1 MERYNLTD
9 IKFYKNKKLMNKL
22 NEMTEQELRAVIDS
36 SILDFISS
44 LDKDMVHY
52 IFRNSNAIIQN
63 ILWENNDIQRILI
76 LNAKPSEEFI
86 YSKETI
92 RALEKLNKEIKSQ
105 SIRKQIYHN
114 EYFLSVIM
122 MENRIENRFFYSY
135 NLLKVFEGMTNCTVF
150 NKLPLEKQFALIIKL
165 NSYTP
170 ELLLPRD
177 FRTKYQNIERVLCE
191 CDVTKIPD
199 NVLQQLN
206 DEERFLVDYLKAS
219 TNDDALIEEYIRSN
233 LIGKGL
239 SIDKLF
245 KKIKHKEFLIELYR
259 QKHYT
264 RAIPREKLKRRVIDI
279 LLFKIEEEEIKE
291 QFLQFILVQIMKESR
306 VDKNQV
312 YEALKRNLNNKQL
325 SYNDIYYL
333 STKRDATDKDRKLLF
348 YLKFNIALHNT
359 HYLQGITTDQLAKIN
374 VKHINKFIPF
384 LKDST
389 QDELSAIY
397 GTAIKFYLIFGYER
411 GLEILNKK
419 YGKYDKTS
427 SDGKSD
433 KIFLDNVS
441 KTDVS
446 RVKMRKEGKKYLPL
460 IDRRFINF
468 MFAKPMENHF
478 INMLKEKKKV
488 LYKYWYYLYNN
499 YDSILQKCHNEI
511 TLKKVSIILE
521 IEKYGVDLEKVTPD
535 NYALKEELFLEN
547 ITLGNRTKYSNN
559 EVFEEIIKIYDK
571 MKQRRESSIPYVEGR
586 TDYGYKYQMMRLND
600 HRIFEIG
607 YRANC
612 CIRTLD
618 IAHKHLL
625 HAALCRNGRIL
636 FIYNEEG
643 SLAAFSPLK
652 RNGNVLIANSIECI
666 DKSSE
671 NRDRIAEAFR
681 EGMNEIVRITKES
694 KEPIH
699 LVGIG
704 EEAYLKPKTI
714 PFPNEFQTPTIFE
727 KQDEIY
733 KDTDKYHKKLEIV
746 YMDNN
751 FNLKDIKSKDPDTS
765 YIDPREE
772 VQYIDFSL
780 NQENQ
785 DGTNAINRINAIN
798 YATSE
803 EYVPMDRYML
813 KEAYYTKDWY
823 IATTQEGIMGAY
835 LEQDERAKE
844 EYENYM
850 NQINKKEPR
859 KILTKIIQTP
869 RLENNSNK

>member
-384 LKDST
+384 FKDST

-419 YGKYDKTS
+419 YGEYDKIS

-446 RVKMRKEGKKYLPL
+446 RVEMRKEGKKYLPV

-751 FNLKDIKSKDPDTS
+751 FDLKDIESKDPETS
-765 YIDPREE
+765 YMDPREE
-772 VQYIDFSL
+772 VQYIDFSI
-780 NQENQ
+780 NQETQ
-785 DGTNAINRINAIN
+785 DKTNAINRINAIN

>member
-1 MERYNLTD
+1 MERYDLTD

-52 IFRNSNAIIQN
+52 IFRNSNTFIQN

-122 MENRIENRFFYSY
+122 MENRIENRFFCPY
-135 NLLKVFEGMTNCTVF
+135 NLLKVFEGMTNSTVF

-177 FRTKYQNIERVLCE
+177 FRTKYQSIERILCE

-206 DEERFLVDYLKAS
+206 GEERFLVDYLKAS
-219 TNDDALIEEYIRSN
+219 TNDDALIEEYIRNN

-245 KKIKHKEFLIELYR
+245 KKIKHKEFLIEVYR

-264 RAIPREKLKRRVIDI
+264 RAIPREKLKRRVMDV
-279 LLFKIEEEEIKE
+279 LLFEIKEEEIKE

-348 YLKFNIALHNT
+348 YLKFNIVLHNT
-359 HYLQGITTDQLAKIN
+359 HYLHGITTDQLAKIN
-374 VKHINKFIPF
+374 VKHINKFLPF

-419 YGKYDKTS
+419 YGEYDKIS

-446 RVKMRKEGKKYLPL
+446 RVEMRKEGKKYLPV

-478 INMLKEKKKV
+478 INMLKDQKNA

-499 YDSILQKCHNEI
+499 YDYILEKCHNNI
-511 TLKKVSIILE
+511 TLKKVLIILDT
-521 IEKYGVDLEKVTPD
+521 EKYGINLGEITPD
-535 NYALKEELFLEN
+535 NYALKEEVFLEN

-600 HRIFEIG
+600 HRIFELG

-618 IAHKHLL
+618 IAHNHLL

-666 DKSSE
+666 DKSRE
-671 NRDRIAEAFR
+671 NRDRIAETFR
-681 EGMNEIVRITKES
+681 EGMDEIVRITKES

-699 LVGIG
+699 LVCIG
-704 EEAYLKPKTI
+704 EKAYLKPKTT
-714 PFPNEFQTPTIFE
+714 PFPNEFPTPTIFE

-733 KDTDKYHKKLEIV
+733 KDTDEYHKKLDIV
-746 YMDNN
+746 YKDNN
-751 FNLKDIKSKDPDTS
+751 FDLKDIKSKDPDTS

-785 DGTNAINRINAIN
+785 DKTNAINRINAIN

-803 EYVPMDRYML
+803 EYVPMNRYML

-823 IATTQEGIMGAY
+823 IATTQEGIIGAY

-844 EYENYM
+844 EYESYRNR
-850 NQINKKEPR
+850 INKKEPR
-859 KILTKIIQTP
+859 KVLTKIIQTP

>member
-1 MERYNLTD
+1 MERYDLTD

-52 IFRNSNAIIQN
+52 IFRNSNAFIQN

-76 LNAKPSEEFI
+76 LNAKPSEKFI

-122 MENRIENRFFYSY
+122 MENRIENRFFYPY
-135 NLLKVFEGMTNCTVF
+135 NLLKVFEGMTNSTVF

-177 FRTKYQNIERVLCE
+177 FRTKYQNIERILCE

-206 DEERFLVDYLKAS
+206 GEERFLVDYLRAS
-219 TNDDALIEEYIRSN
+219 TNDDALIEEYIRNN

-245 KKIKHKEFLIELYR
+245 KKIKHKEFLIEVYR

-264 RAIPREKLKRRVIDI
+264 RAIPREKLKRRVMDI
-279 LLFKIEEEEIKE
+279 LLFNIEEEEIKE

-333 STKRDATDKDRKLLF
+333 STKRDAIDKDRKLLF
-348 YLKFNIALHNT
+348 YLKFNIVLHNT
-359 HYLQGITTDQLAKIN
+359 HYLHGITTDQLAKIN

-419 YGKYDKTS
+419 YGEYDKIS

-446 RVKMRKEGKKYLPL
+446 RVEMRKEGKKYLPL

-478 INMLKEKKKV
+478 INMLKDQKNA

-499 YDSILQKCHNEI
+499 YDYILEKCHNNI
-511 TLKKVSIILE
+511 TLKKVLIILDT
-521 IEKYGVDLEKVTPD
+521 EKYGINLGEITPD
-535 NYALKEELFLEN
+535 NYELNNNDFLEN
-547 ITLGNRTKYSNN
+547 ITLGNKTGYPNS
-559 EVFEEIIKIYDK
+559 EVFKEILKIYSK
-571 MKQRRESSIPYVEGR
+571 MKQRKESSIPYVEGR
-586 TDYGYKYQMMRLND
+586 TDYGYKYQTMRLD
-600 HRIFEIG
+600 DYRIFELG

-618 IAHKHLL
+618 IAHNHLL
-625 HAALCRNGRIL
+625 HAALCRNGRVL
-636 FIYNEEG
+636 LIYNTEG

-751 FNLKDIKSKDPDTS
+751 FDLKDIESKDPETS
-765 YIDPREE
+765 YMDPREE
-772 VQYIDFSL
+772 VQYIDFSI
-780 NQENQ
+780 NQETQ
-785 DGTNAINRINAIN
+785 DKTNAINRINAIN

-803 EYVPMDRYML
+803 EYVPMNRYML

-823 IATTQEGIMGAY
+823 IATTQEGIIGAY
-835 LEQDERAKE
+835 LEQEEAKE
-844 EYENYM
+844 EYESYRNR
-850 NQINKKEPR
+850 ISKKEP
-859 KILTKIIQTP
+859 KKVLAKTITP
-869 RLENNSNK
+869 KLENSSNK

>member
-1 MERYNLTD
+1 MELYDLTE
-9 IKFYKNKKLMNKL
+9 IKTYKNKKIMNTLK
-22 NEMTEQELRAVIDS
+22 EMTEHELRAILDS
-36 SILDFISS
+36 SILEFISS
-44 LDKDMVHY
+44 LDKEIVHY
-52 IFRNSNAIIQN
+52 IFRNSNATMQN
-63 ILWENNDIQRILI
+63 ILWENDTIQRILI
-76 LNAKPSEEFI
+76 LNTKPSEKFI

-105 SIRKQIYHN
+105 AIRKKIYHN
-114 EYFLSVIM
+114 EYFLSIIM

-135 NLLKVFEGMTNCTVF
+135 NLQKVFEGMTSSIEF

-165 NSYTP
+165 NSHTP
-170 ELLLPRD
+170 EILLPHN
-177 FRTKYQNIERVLCE
+177 FRTKYQSIERILCE
-191 CDVTKIPD
+191 CDVTRLSENI
-199 NVLQQLN
+199 LQQLT
-206 DEERFLVDYLKAS
+206 EEEKFLVDYLKVS
-219 TNDDALIEEYIRSN
+219 PKDEDLIKEYIRNN
-233 LIGKGL
+233 LIEKGL
-239 SIDKLF
+239 SIDSLF
-245 KKIKHKEFLIELYR
+245 KKIKHKEFLIKLYE

-264 RAIPREKLKRRVIDI
+264 KAIPREKLNRRVMDV
-279 LLFKIEEEEIKE
+279 LLFEIEEEEIKE
-291 QFLQFILVQIMKESR
+291 QFLQFILVQIMKESK

-312 YEALKRNLNNKQL
+312 YEALKRDLNNKQL

-333 STKRDATDKDRKLLF
+333 SMERDATDKDRKLLF
-348 YLKFNIALHNT
+348 YLKFNIVLHNT
-359 HYLQGITTDQLAKIN
+359 HYLHGITTDQLAKIN
-374 VKHINKFIPF
+374 VKHINKFLLF

-397 GTAIKFYLIFGYER
+397 GTAIKSYLIFGYER

-419 YGKYDKTS
+419 YGEYDKIS

-446 RVKMRKEGKKYLPL
+446 RVEMRKEGKKYLPV

-535 NYALKEELFLEN
+535 NYALKEEVFLEN

-586 TDYGYKYQMMRLND
+586 TDYGYKYQMMRLDD

-671 NRDRIAEAFR
+671 NRNRIAEAFR

-733 KDTDKYHKKLEIV
+733 KDTDEYHKKLEIV

-751 FNLKDIKSKDPDTS
+751 FDLKDIKSKDPETS
-765 YIDPREE
+765 YMDPREE
-772 VQYIDFSL
+772 VQYIDFSI
-780 NQENQ
+780 NQETQ
-785 DGTNAINRINAIN
+785 EGINAINRINAIN

-803 EYVPMDRYML
+803 EYVPMNRYML
-813 KEAYYTKDWY
+813 KDAYYTKDWY
-823 IATTQEGIMGAY
+823 IATTQEGIIGAY
-835 LEQDERAKE
+835 LEQEEAKE
-844 EYENYM
+844 EYESYRNR
-850 NQINKKEPR
+850 ISKKEP
-859 KILTKIIQTP
+859 KKVLAKTITP
-869 RLENNSNK
+869 KLENNSNK

>member
-1 MERYNLTD
+1 MEQYDLTD

-76 LNAKPSEEFI
+76 LNAKPSEKFI

-264 RAIPREKLKRRVIDI
+264 RAIPREKLKRRVMDI
-279 LLFKIEEEEIKE
+279 LLFNIEEEEIKE

-384 LKDST
+384 FKDST

-419 YGKYDKTS
+419 YGEYDKIS

-446 RVKMRKEGKKYLPL
+446 RVEMRKEGKKYLPL

-671 NRDRIAEAFR
+671 NRNRIAEAFR

-751 FNLKDIKSKDPDTS
+751 FDLKDIESKDPETS
-765 YIDPREE
+765 YMDPREE
-772 VQYIDFSL
+772 VQYIDFSI
-780 NQENQ
+780 NQETQ
-785 DGTNAINRINAIN
+785 DKTNAINRINAIN

>member
-206 DEERFLVDYLKAS
+206 GEERFLVDYLKAS

-384 LKDST
+384 FKDST

-419 YGKYDKTS
+419 YGEYDKIS

-446 RVKMRKEGKKYLPL
+446 RVEMRKEGKKYLPL

-671 NRDRIAEAFR
+671 NRNRIAEAFR

-751 FNLKDIKSKDPDTS
+751 FDLKDIESKDPETS
-765 YIDPREE
+765 YMDPREE
-772 VQYIDFSL
+772 VQYIDFSI
-780 NQENQ
+780 NQETQ
-785 DGTNAINRINAIN
+785 DKTNAINRINAIN

>member
-206 DEERFLVDYLKAS
+206 GEERFLVDYLKAS

-384 LKDST
+384 FKDST

-419 YGKYDKTS
+419 YGEYDKIS

-446 RVKMRKEGKKYLPL
+446 RVEMRKEGKKYLPL

-671 NRDRIAEAFR
+671 NRNRIAEAFR

-714 PFPNEFQTPTIFE
+714 PFPNEFQTPTIFQ

-751 FNLKDIKSKDPDTS
+751 FDLKDIESKDPETS
-765 YIDPREE
+765 YMDPREE
-772 VQYIDFSL
+772 VQYIDFSI
-780 NQENQ
+780 NQETQ
-785 DGTNAINRINAIN
+785 DKTNAINRINAIN

>member
-1 MERYNLTD
+1 
-9 IKFYKNKKLMNKL
+9 
-22 NEMTEQELRAVIDS
+22 
-36 SILDFISS
+36 
-44 LDKDMVHY
+44 
-52 IFRNSNAIIQN
+52 
-63 ILWENNDIQRILI
+63 
-76 LNAKPSEEFI
+76 
-86 YSKETI
+86 
-92 RALEKLNKEIKSQ
+92 
-105 SIRKQIYHN
+105 
-114 EYFLSVIM
+114 
-122 MENRIENRFFYSY
+122 
-135 NLLKVFEGMTNCTVF
+135 
-150 NKLPLEKQFALIIKL
+150 
-165 NSYTP
+165 
-170 ELLLPRD
+170 
-177 FRTKYQNIERVLCE
+177 
-191 CDVTKIPD
+191 
-199 NVLQQLN
+199 
-206 DEERFLVDYLKAS
+206 
-219 TNDDALIEEYIRSN
+219 
-233 LIGKGL
+233 
-239 SIDKLF
+239 
-245 KKIKHKEFLIELYR
+245 
-259 QKHYT
+259 
-264 RAIPREKLKRRVIDI
+264 
-279 LLFKIEEEEIKE
+279 
-291 QFLQFILVQIMKESR
+291 
-306 VDKNQV
+306 
-312 YEALKRNLNNKQL
+312 
-325 SYNDIYYL
+325 
-333 STKRDATDKDRKLLF
+333 
-348 YLKFNIALHNT
+348 
-359 HYLQGITTDQLAKIN
+359 
-374 VKHINKFIPF
+374 
-384 LKDST
+384 
-389 QDELSAIY
+389 
-397 GTAIKFYLIFGYER
+397 
-411 GLEILNKK
+411 
-419 YGKYDKTS
+419 
-427 SDGKSD
+427 
-433 KIFLDNVS
+433 
-441 KTDVS
+441 
-446 RVKMRKEGKKYLPL
+446 MRKEGKKYLPV

-478 INMLKEKKKV
+478 INMLKDQKNA

-499 YDSILQKCHNEI
+499 YDYILEKCHNNI
-511 TLKKVSIILE
+511 TLKKVLIILDT
-521 IEKYGVDLEKVTPD
+521 EKYGINLGEITPD
-535 NYALKEELFLEN
+535 NYALKEEVFLEN

-751 FNLKDIKSKDPDTS
+751 FDLKDIESKDPETS
-765 YIDPREE
+765 YMDPREE
-772 VQYIDFSL
+772 VQYIDFSI
-780 NQENQ
+780 NQETQ
-785 DGTNAINRINAIN
+785 DKTNAINRINAIN

-803 EYVPMDRYML
+803 EYVPMNRYML

-823 IATTQEGIMGAY
+823 IATTQEGIIGAY
-835 LEQDERAKE
+835 LEQEEAKE
-844 EYENYM
+844 EYESYRNR
-850 NQINKKEPR
+850 ISKKEP
-859 KILTKIIQTP
+859 KKVLAKTITSK
-869 RLENNSNK
+869 LENNSNK

>member
-52 IFRNSNAIIQN
+52 IFRNSNAFIQN

-76 LNAKPSEEFI
+76 LNAKPSEKFI

-122 MENRIENRFFYSY
+122 MENRIENRFFYPY
-135 NLLKVFEGMTNCTVF
+135 NLLKVFEGMTNSTVF

-384 LKDST
+384 FKDST

-419 YGKYDKTS
+419 YGEYDKIS

-446 RVKMRKEGKKYLPL
+446 RVEMRKEGKKYLPV

-671 NRDRIAEAFR
+671 NRNRIAEAFR

-751 FNLKDIKSKDPDTS
+751 FDLKDIESKDPETS
-765 YIDPREE
+765 YMDPREE
-772 VQYIDFSL
+772 VQYIDFSI
-780 NQENQ
+780 NQETQ
-785 DGTNAINRINAIN
+785 DKTNAINRINAIN

>member
-1 MERYNLTD
+1 MERYDLTD

-52 IFRNSNAIIQN
+52 IFRNSNAFIQN

-105 SIRKQIYHN
+105 SIHKQIYHN

-122 MENRIENRFFYSY
+122 MENRIENRFFYPY
-135 NLLKVFEGMTNCTVF
+135 NLLKVFEGMTNSTVF

-177 FRTKYQNIERVLCE
+177 FRTKYQSIERILCE

-206 DEERFLVDYLKAS
+206 GEERFLVDYLKAS
-219 TNDDALIEEYIRSN
+219 TNDDALIEEYIRNN

-245 KKIKHKEFLIELYR
+245 KKIKHKEFLIEVYR

-264 RAIPREKLKRRVIDI
+264 RAIPREKLKRRVMDV
-279 LLFKIEEEEIKE
+279 LLFNIEEEEIKE

-359 HYLQGITTDQLAKIN
+359 HYLHGITTDQLAKIN

-419 YGKYDKTS
+419 YGEYDKT
-427 SDGKSD
+427 
-433 KIFLDNVS
+433 FLDNVS

-478 INMLKEKKKV
+478 INMLKDQKNA

-499 YDSILQKCHNEI
+499 YDYILEKCHNNI
-511 TLKKVSIILE
+511 TLKKVLIILDT
-521 IEKYGVDLEKVTPD
+521 EKYGINLGEITPD
-535 NYALKEELFLEN
+535 NYELNNNDFLEN
-547 ITLGNRTKYSNN
+547 ITLGNKTGYPNS
-559 EVFEEIIKIYDK
+559 EVFKEILKIYSK
-571 MKQRRESSIPYVEGR
+571 MKQRKESSIPYVEGR
-586 TDYGYKYQMMRLND
+586 TDYGYKYQTMRLD
-600 HRIFEIG
+600 DYRIFELG

-618 IAHKHLL
+618 IAHNHLL

-666 DKSSE
+666 DKSRE
-671 NRDRIAEAFR
+671 NRDRIAETFR
-681 EGMNEIVRITKES
+681 EGMDEIVRITKES

-699 LVGIG
+699 LVWIG
-704 EEAYLKPKTI
+704 EKAYLKPKTT
-714 PFPNEFQTPTIFE
+714 PFPNEFPTPTIFE

-733 KDTDKYHKKLEIV
+733 KDTDEYHKKLDIV
-746 YMDNN
+746 YKDNN
-751 FNLKDIKSKDPDTS
+751 FDLKDIKSKDPDTS

-803 EYVPMDRYML
+803 EYVPMNRYML

-823 IATTQEGIMGAY
+823 IATTQEGIIGAY

-844 EYENYM
+844 EYESYRNR
-850 NQINKKEPR
+850 ISKKEP
-859 KILTKIIQTP
+859 KKVLVKTITP
-869 RLENNSNK
+869 KLENSSNK

>member
-1 MERYNLTD
+1 MERYDLTD

-52 IFRNSNAIIQN
+52 IFRNSNAFIQN

-122 MENRIENRFFYSY
+122 MENRIENRFFYPY
-135 NLLKVFEGMTNCTVF
+135 NLLKVFEGMTNSTVF

-206 DEERFLVDYLKAS
+206 GEERFLVDYLRAS
-219 TNDDALIEEYIRSN
+219 TNDDALIEEYIRNN
-233 LIGKGL
+233 LIRKGL

-245 KKIKHKEFLIELYR
+245 KKIKHKEFLIEVYR

-264 RAIPREKLKRRVIDI
+264 RAIPREKLNRRVMDV
-279 LLFKIEEEEIKE
+279 LLFEIEEEEIKE
-291 QFLQFILVQIMKESR
+291 QFLQFILVQIMKESK

-312 YEALKRNLNNKQL
+312 YEALKRDLNNKQL

-348 YLKFNIALHNT
+348 YLKFNIVLHNT
-359 HYLQGITTDQLAKIN
+359 HYLHGITTDQLAKIN
-374 VKHINKFIPF
+374 VKHINKFLPF

-419 YGKYDKTS
+419 YGEYDKIS

-446 RVKMRKEGKKYLPL
+446 RVEMRKEGKKYLPV

-478 INMLKEKKKV
+478 INMLKDQKNA

-499 YDSILQKCHNEI
+499 YDYILEKCHNNI
-511 TLKKVSIILE
+511 TLKKVLIILDT
-521 IEKYGVDLEKVTPD
+521 EKYGINLGEITPD
-535 NYALKEELFLEN
+535 NYALKEEVFLEN

-751 FNLKDIKSKDPDTS
+751 FDLKDIESKDPETS
-765 YIDPREE
+765 YMDPREE
-772 VQYIDFSL
+772 VQYIDFSI
-780 NQENQ
+780 NQETQ
-785 DGTNAINRINAIN
+785 DKTNAINRINAIN

-803 EYVPMDRYML
+803 EYVPMNRYML

-823 IATTQEGIMGAY
+823 IATTQEGIIGAY
-835 LEQDERAKE
+835 LEQEEAKE
-844 EYENYM
+844 EYESYRNR
-850 NQINKKEPR
+850 ISKKEP
-859 KILTKIIQTP
+859 KKVLAKTITSK
-869 RLENNSNK
+869 LENNSNK

>member
-219 TNDDALIEEYIRSN
+219 TNDDALIEEYIRNN

-348 YLKFNIALHNT
+348 YLKFNIVLHNT
-359 HYLQGITTDQLAKIN
+359 HYLHGITTDQLAKIN

-384 LKDST
+384 FKDST

-419 YGKYDKTS
+419 YGEYDKIS

-446 RVKMRKEGKKYLPL
+446 RVEMRKEGKKYLPV

-625 HAALCRNGRIL
+625 HAALCRNGRVL
-636 FIYNEEG
+636 LIYNTEG

-751 FNLKDIKSKDPDTS
+751 FDLKDIESKDPETS
-765 YIDPREE
+765 YMDPREE
-772 VQYIDFSL
+772 VQYIDFSI
-780 NQENQ
+780 NQETQ
-785 DGTNAINRINAIN
+785 DKTNAINRINAIN

>member
-1 MERYNLTD
+1 MERYDLTD

-52 IFRNSNAIIQN
+52 IFRNSNAFIQN

-122 MENRIENRFFYSY
+122 MENRIENRFFYPY
-135 NLLKVFEGMTNCTVF
+135 NLLKVFEGMTNSTVF

-177 FRTKYQNIERVLCE
+177 FRTKYQNIERILCE

-206 DEERFLVDYLKAS
+206 GEERFLVDYLKAS
-219 TNDDALIEEYIRSN
+219 TNDDALIEEYIRNN

-245 KKIKHKEFLIELYR
+245 KKIKHKEFLIEVYR

-264 RAIPREKLKRRVIDI
+264 RAIPREKLNRRVMDV
-279 LLFKIEEEEIKE
+279 LLFEIEEEEIKE
-291 QFLQFILVQIMKESR
+291 QFLQFILVQIMKESK

-312 YEALKRNLNNKQL
+312 YEALKRDLNNKQL

-348 YLKFNIALHNT
+348 YLKFNIVLHNT
-359 HYLQGITTDQLAKIN
+359 HYLHGITTDQLAKIN

-384 LKDST
+384 FKDST

-419 YGKYDKTS
+419 YGEYDKIS

-446 RVKMRKEGKKYLPL
+446 RVEMRKEGKKYLPL

-535 NYALKEELFLEN
+535 NYALKEEVFLEN

-586 TDYGYKYQMMRLND
+586 TDYGYKYQMMRLDD

-751 FNLKDIKSKDPDTS
+751 FDLKDIESKDPETS
-765 YIDPREE
+765 YMDPREE
-772 VQYIDFSL
+772 VQYIDFSI
-780 NQENQ
+780 NQETQ
-785 DGTNAINRINAIN
+785 DKTNAINRINAIN

-803 EYVPMDRYML
+803 EYVPMNRYML

-823 IATTQEGIMGAY
+823 IATTQEGIIGAY
-835 LEQDERAKE
+835 LEQDERVRE
-844 EYENYM
+844 EYENYTDK
-850 NQINKKEPR
+850 INKKEPR

>member
-384 LKDST
+384 FKDST

-419 YGKYDKTS
+419 YGEYDKIS

-446 RVKMRKEGKKYLPL
+446 RVEMRKEGKKYLPV

-751 FNLKDIKSKDPDTS
+751 FDLKDIESKDPETS
-765 YIDPREE
+765 YMDPREE
-772 VQYIDFSL
+772 VQYIDFSI
-780 NQENQ
+780 NQETQ

>member
-1 MERYNLTD
+1 MERYDLTD

-52 IFRNSNAIIQN
+52 IFRNSNAFIQN

-122 MENRIENRFFYSY
+122 MENRIENRFFYPY
-135 NLLKVFEGMTNCTVF
+135 NLLKVFEGMTNSTVF

-206 DEERFLVDYLKAS
+206 GEERFLVDYLRAS
-219 TNDDALIEEYIRSN
+219 TNDDALIEEYIRNN
-233 LIGKGL
+233 LIRKGL

-245 KKIKHKEFLIELYR
+245 KKIKHKEFLIEVYR

-264 RAIPREKLKRRVIDI
+264 RAIPREKLNRRVMDV
-279 LLFKIEEEEIKE
+279 LLFEIEEEEIKE
-291 QFLQFILVQIMKESR
+291 QFLQFILVQIMKESK

-312 YEALKRNLNNKQL
+312 YEALKRDLNNKQL

-348 YLKFNIALHNT
+348 YLKFNIVLHNT
-359 HYLQGITTDQLAKIN
+359 HYLHGITTDQLAKIN
-374 VKHINKFIPF
+374 VKHINKFLPF

-419 YGKYDKTS
+419 YGEYDKIS

-446 RVKMRKEGKKYLPL
+446 RVEMRKEGKKYLPV

-478 INMLKEKKKV
+478 INMLKDQKNA

-499 YDSILQKCHNEI
+499 YDYILEKCHNNI
-511 TLKKVSIILE
+511 TLKKVLIILDT
-521 IEKYGVDLEKVTPD
+521 EKYGINLGEITPD
-535 NYALKEELFLEN
+535 NYALKEEVFLEN

-714 PFPNEFQTPTIFE
+714 PFPNEFPTPTIFE

-751 FNLKDIKSKDPDTS
+751 FDLKDIESKDPETS
-765 YIDPREE
+765 YMDPREE
-772 VQYIDFSL
+772 VQYIDFSI
-780 NQENQ
+780 NQETQ
-785 DGTNAINRINAIN
+785 DKTNAINRINAIN

-803 EYVPMDRYML
+803 EYVPMNRYML

-823 IATTQEGIMGAY
+823 IATTQEGIIGAY

-844 EYENYM
+844 EYESYRNR
-850 NQINKKEPR
+850 ISKKEP
-859 KILTKIIQTP
+859 KKVLAKTITP
-869 RLENNSNK
+869 KLENSSNK

>member
-1 MERYNLTD
+1 MERYDLTD

-52 IFRNSNAIIQN
+52 IFRNSNAFIQN

-135 NLLKVFEGMTNCTVF
+135 NLLKVFEGMTNSTVF

-199 NVLQQLN
+199 NILQQLN

-219 TNDDALIEEYIRSN
+219 TNDDTLIEEYIRNN

-245 KKIKHKEFLIELYR
+245 KKVKQKEFLIELYR

-279 LLFKIEEEEIKE
+279 LLFNIEEEEIKE

-359 HYLQGITTDQLAKIN
+359 HYLQGIPTDQLAKIN

-419 YGKYDKTS
+419 YGEYDKT
-427 SDGKSD
+427 
-433 KIFLDNVS
+433 FLDNIS

-478 INMLKEKKKV
+478 INMLKNQKNA

-499 YDSILQKCHNEI
+499 YDYILEKCHNNI
-511 TLKKVSIILE
+511 TLKKVLIILDT
-521 IEKYGVDLEKVTPD
+521 EKYGINLEKITPD
-535 NYALKEELFLEN
+535 NYELNNNDFLEN
-547 ITLGNRTKYSNN
+547 ITLGNKTGYPNS
-559 EVFEEIIKIYDK
+559 EIFEEIIKIYSK
-571 MKQRRESSIPYVEGR
+571 MKQRKESSIPYVEGR
-586 TDYGYKYQMMRLND
+586 TDYGYKYQTMRLD
-600 HRIFEIG
+600 DYRIFELG

-618 IAHKHLL
+618 IAHNHLL
-625 HAALCRNGRIL
+625 HAALCRNGRVL
-636 FIYNEEG
+636 LIYNTEG

-652 RNGNVLIANSIECI
+652 RNGNILIANSIECI
-666 DKSSE
+666 DKSAES
-671 NRDRIAEAFR
+671 RYSIAEAFK
-681 EGMNEIVRITKES
+681 EGMDEIVRITKES

-699 LVGIG
+699 LVCIG
-704 EEAYLKPKTI
+704 EKSYLKPKTI
-714 PFPNEFQTPTIFE
+714 PFPNEFPTPTIFE

-733 KDTDKYHKKLEIV
+733 KDTDEYHKKLDIV
-746 YMDNN
+746 YKDNN
-751 FNLKDIKSKDPDTS
+751 FDLKDIKSKDPDTS
-765 YIDPREE
+765 YMDPREE

>member
-1 MERYNLTD
+1 MERYDLTD

-52 IFRNSNAIIQN
+52 IFRNSNAFIQN

-122 MENRIENRFFYSY
+122 MENKIENRFFYSY

-206 DEERFLVDYLKAS
+206 GEERFLVDYLKAS
-219 TNDDALIEEYIRSN
+219 TNDDALIEEYIRNN

-245 KKIKHKEFLIELYR
+245 KKIKHKEFLIEVYR

-279 LLFKIEEEEIKE
+279 LLFNIEEEEIKE

-359 HYLQGITTDQLAKIN
+359 HYLQGIPTDQLAKIN

-384 LKDST
+384 FKDST

-419 YGKYDKTS
+419 YGEYDKTS

-433 KIFLDNVS
+433 KTFLDNVS

-478 INMLKEKKKV
+478 INMLKNQKNA

-499 YDSILQKCHNEI
+499 YDYILEKCHNNI
-511 TLKKVSIILE
+511 TLKKVLIILDA
-521 IEKYGVDLEKVTPD
+521 EKYGINLGEITPD
-535 NYALKEELFLEN
+535 NYELNNNDFLEN
-547 ITLGNRTKYSNN
+547 ITLGNKTGYPNS
-559 EVFEEIIKIYDK
+559 EVFKEILKIYSK
-571 MKQRRESSIPYVEGR
+571 MKQRKESSIPYVEGR
-586 TDYGYKYQMMRLND
+586 TDYGYKYQTMRLD
-600 HRIFEIG
+600 DYRIFELG

-618 IAHKHLL
+618 IAHNHLL
-625 HAALCRNGRIL
+625 HAALCRNGRVL
-636 FIYNEEG
+636 LIYNTEG
-643 SLAAFSPLK
+643 LLAAFSPLK

-666 DKSSE
+666 DKSRE
-671 NRDRIAEAFR
+671 NRDRIAETFR
-681 EGMNEIVRITKES
+681 EGMDEIVRITKES

-704 EEAYLKPKTI
+704 EKAYLKPKTT
-714 PFPNEFQTPTIFE
+714 PFPNEFPTPTIFE

-733 KDTDKYHKKLEIV
+733 KDTDEYHKKLDIV
-746 YMDNN
+746 YKDNN
-751 FNLKDIKSKDPDTS
+751 FDLKDIKSKDPDTS

-823 IATTQEGIMGAY
+823 IATTQEGIIGAY

-844 EYENYM
+844 EYESYRNR
-850 NQINKKEPR
+850 ISKKEP
-859 KILTKIIQTP
+859 KKVLAKTITP
-869 RLENNSNK
+869 KLENSSNK

>member
-1 MERYNLTD
+1 MERYDLTD

-219 TNDDALIEEYIRSN
+219 TNDDALIEEYIRNN

-384 LKDST
+384 FKDST

-419 YGKYDKTS
+419 YGEYDKIS

-446 RVKMRKEGKKYLPL
+446 RVEMRKEGKKYLPV

-751 FNLKDIKSKDPDTS
+751 FDLKDIESKDPETS
-765 YIDPREE
+765 YMDPREE
-772 VQYIDFSL
+772 VQYIDFSI
-780 NQENQ
+780 NQETQ
-785 DGTNAINRINAIN
+785 DKTNAINRINAIN